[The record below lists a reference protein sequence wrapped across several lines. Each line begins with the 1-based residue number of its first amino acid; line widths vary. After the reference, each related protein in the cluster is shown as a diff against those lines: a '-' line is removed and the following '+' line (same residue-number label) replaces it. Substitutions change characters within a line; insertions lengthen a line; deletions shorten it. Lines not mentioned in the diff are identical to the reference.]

1 MGKRTDTP
9 KERIQCAEAIVEIY
23 DDSVKKRRI
32 PKSYRTKELDDQIRS
47 RRTKTEAK
55 ILSEARRGG
64 VPTPIIYGISDYEI
78 TMEYIRGHSL
88 KHVLNEEICV
98 KVGEMVGA
106 LHNHGI
112 VHGDLTTSN
121 MILNGEKIY
130 LIDFGLSYFDNS
142 VEARGVDVH
151 VLFQTFKST
160 HNDPEK
166 LMKAFKTGYKNVFSK
181 PKEILKRVYE
191 IEKRGRYL

>member
-1 MGKRTDTP
+1 MGKTKKIP
-9 KERIQCAEAIVEIY
+9 KDKIQCAEAIVEIY
-23 DDSVKKRRI
+23 DDFVIKRRI
-32 PKSYRTKELDDQIRS
+32 SKSYRASELDNQIRVS
-47 RRTKTEAK
+47 RTKTEAK
-55 ILSEARRGG
+55 IISEARKCG
-64 VPTPIIYGISDYEI
+64 VSTPIIYDISDYEI
-78 TMEYIRGHSL
+78 TMEYIQGQSL
-88 KHVLNEEICV
+88 KHVIDGKTCV

-121 MILNGEKIY
+121 MILNGEKIF

-160 HNDPEK
+160 HDNSKE
-166 LMKAFKTGYKNVFSK
+166 LTEAFKIGYKNAFSK
-181 PKEILKRVYE
+181 ASEVLKRVDE